1 MEVDEDGRAPEAR
14 WPWGWHVPF
23 GTGYPNS
30 WMVYDGKP
38 YITLLK
44 WMIWGTPIL
53 GDNQYSSAQL
63 FFIDHQL
70 SNSNIS
76 IAILGYTAI
85 IPYFQRH

>member
-30 WMVYDGKP
+30 WMVYDGRP

-53 GDNQYSSAQL
+53 GDNHIVVPNC
-63 FFIDHQL
+63 FL
-70 SNSNIS
+70 S
-76 IAILGYTAI
+76 I
-85 IPYFQRH
+85 INCPIQIFQ